1 MIKYLSPF
9 DSEWPK
15 VARIT
20 VLITS
25 LMLLSALDRILVK
38 IQVTVGQDK
47 TDYRLVFTG
56 DGVGVVFR
64 SVGLYDLVKTAF

>member
-1 MIKYLSPF
+1 M
-9 DSEWPK
+9 
-15 VARIT
+15 
-20 VLITS
+20 
-25 LMLLSALDRILVK
+25 VK

-56 DGVGVVFR
+56 DGVGVVIR